1 MAASGTRVRH
11 LRPVES
17 TATKPDADA
26 KRRDDL
32 VALAQA
38 GDTDAWSRLYQEL
51 FDGLYRHIGY
61 LTHDPVAA
69 EDLVQEAFARA
80 FSNLDRFDGR
90 SSFETWLHGIGIN
103 VVRKHW
109 RTNTRRERAY
119 KRLEEHQELRSGM
132 RRSDPEL
139 SHARKQR
146 ATALLDALESL
157 PPKLREAYVLMD
169 LRQIPR
175 EQAAAQLG
183 ITVGNLSVRTARA
196 RARIRDELTR
206 LGWMGDEG
214 GPS

>member
-1 MAASGTRVRH
+1 MASTGTRVRH
-11 LRPVES
+11 LRPVQS
-17 TATKPDADA
+17 DPSGPATDAEV
-26 KRRDDL
+26 RHEL
-32 VALAQA
+32 VARAKA
-38 GDTDAWSRLYQEL
+38 GDTGAWSRLYQDL

-61 LTHDPVAA
+61 LTHDPAIA

-80 FSNLDRFDGR
+80 FANLDRFDGR

-109 RTNTRRERAY
+109 RSNTRRERAY
-119 KRLEEHQELRSGM
+119 RRFEEHHAVRSGV

-146 ATALLDALESL
+146 ANALLEALEAL

-175 EQAAAQLG
+175 DEAAAQLG
-183 ITVGNLSVRTARA
+183 ISVGNLSVRTARA
-196 RARIRDELTR
+196 RVRIRDELTR

-214 GPS
+214 GSS